1 MALFF
6 ISLYEEK
13 KKVDLRDVILSK
25 KLPARWATLYVR
37 IFVLIIFGYYGPG
50 VNPADFVYM
59 QF

>member
-25 KLPARWATLYVR
+25 KLPARWAILYVG

>member
-1 MALFF
+1 M
-6 ISLYEEK
+6 

-25 KLPARWATLYVR
+25 KLPARWAILYVG